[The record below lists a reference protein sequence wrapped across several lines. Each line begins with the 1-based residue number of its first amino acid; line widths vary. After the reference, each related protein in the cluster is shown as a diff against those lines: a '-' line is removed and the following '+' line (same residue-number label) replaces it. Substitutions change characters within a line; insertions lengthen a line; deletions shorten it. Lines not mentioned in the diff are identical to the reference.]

1 MKKAAERVFLAMSD
15 VKTIRWGILST
26 ARIATKVVEAINA
39 VEGSE
44 VIAAASRSAER
55 AASWSAEN
63 AIERSYGDYQAL
75 LDDDELDAIY
85 IPLPPSMHAEWT
97 IRAAEAG
104 KHVICEKP
112 IAINATEAD
121 EMAAACREHQV
132 QLMDAT
138 MWVHHPRSADM
149 LRPITD
155 GTLGEM
161 RRVTSAF
168 GFVIE
173 PYLTQKPPHMARDP
187 KTGKASLESVM
198 NHELRFRR
206 ELGGGALLD
215 TGWYCVRVALW
226 AFGDLPHEVFAKARY
241 RNDVDI
247 NLSGLMVYDDDRV
260 AAIDCG
266 YDLAPRK
273 WFEVAGTAGTLVC
286 DDFLNPFDPDRPR
299 FWVHDEPGKATAT
312 ISAPEIQE
320 QNMVH
325 NFNQIIRSG
334 QLDDHWPAVSIANQ
348 RICDALA
355 KSARSGKVV
364 ALEGSS

>member
-1 MKKAAERVFLAMSD
+1 MPDSQ
-15 VKTIRWGILST
+15 TIRWGILST
-26 ARIATKVVEAINA
+26 ARIATKVAGAINA
-39 VEGSE
+39 VEGS
-44 VIAAASRSAER
+44 VVTAVASRSTER
-55 AASWSAEN
+55 AATWAEEHD
-63 AIERSYGDYQAL
+63 IGRSYGNYEAL
-75 LDDDELDAIY
+75 LDEDELDAIY

-112 IAINATEAD
+112 IAMSATQAV
-121 EMAAACREHQV
+121 EMAAACREHNV

-149 LRPITD
+149 LRPIQD
-155 GTLGEM
+155 GMLGEM

-187 KTGKASLESVM
+187 NTGEASMESVM
-198 NHELRFRR
+198 THELRFHRD
-206 ELGGGALLD
+206 LGGGALLD

-226 AFGDLPHEVFAKARY
+226 AFGDLPREVFATARY

-247 NLSGLMVYDDDRV
+247 NLSGLMWYDNDRV

-266 YDLAPRK
+266 YDIAPRK

-299 FWVHDEPGKATAT
+299 FWLHEQPGEATAT
-312 ISAPEIQE
+312 VSAPEIQE
-320 QNMVH
+320 QNMIH

-334 QLDDHWPAVSIANQ
+334 QLDDHWPTVSIANQ
-348 RICDALA
+348 RICDALD
-355 KSARSGKVV
+355 KSARTKQVV
-364 ALEGSS
+364 VVE